1 MNIANSQQSLFITKN
16 VYIDTTTDRQMDDGE
31 SKNKSKEKSETEM
44 MICRPQTPMQQ
55 SWLLR
60 LFESELFN
68 MNIAITYLFNSK
80 ESGVLS
86 YLGNRMFTFP
96 PDDVDFFLPQLI
108 VLYIHNNNIAD
119 AIHPYLIH
127 RCRHS
132 VYAST
137 KCIWLLNAFC
147 PETQTSTIT
156 PMLHSRKNKSLGH
169 RLRKSIL
176 NEEFRLSTAAK
187 ADANLSND
195 MNNSNYL
202 NHSLAN
208 AKIGHNHLRT
218 HYRSFSD
225 AMTKSQ
231 LSGINLNQT
240 VSTIGCI
247 HHQQNQK
254 NRFLRIPST
263 TTNVIMKNSNPN
275 EQDNNLKQAF
285 PSCLCAALRIKPE
298 YEFIRCLM
306 NIGLKMQS
314 VPSKEIKSQLLISEL
329 STLNIQLPARVWI
342 PTYTKHS
349 HMIVRIP
356 PHAAVVLNSKDKAP
370 YLIYFE
376 ICECDDI
383 EKSPVPV
390 KQALNNSRNSLNG
403 SSNSI
408 NFLMMT
414 NHNHG
419 GNFNL
424 NQQQKCPLESQ
435 PSSQTHSTSII
446 RQTKSE
452 ENLIEFSIKHGTTA
466 TLNNNLDQKIPI
478 SCEDSGNSK
487 SNAVVVVVGGDDE
500 EEEML
505 MARQYGAFNVFRR
518 LQNQQQAN
526 DNLSQFSTDSTASS
540 EGILIAAGDI
550 RRRLNESVASKDNNF
565 NRFCPEDPS
574 AAALKEPWDEK
585 VSRIRESSP
594 YGHIKSWHLVA
605 AIIKCGDDLRQEMM
619 VYQVLETLKSIWE
632 QERVPL
638 WLKPYAILSTSPD
651 SGIIEPILNSI
662 SLHQI
667 KKHCQIS
674 LLEYFVREFGGGSM
688 SSELFLTARNNFVQ
702 SCAAYSIVSYL
713 MQVKD
718 R

>member
-1 MNIANSQQSLFITKN
+1 MNIANSHQSSVVTN
-16 VYIDTTTDRQMDDGE
+16 HGSIDTTIDRQSDDVFKDGDN
-31 SKNKSKEKSETEM
+31 KNKSIEKLETESM
-44 MICRPQTPMQQ
+44 MCRPQTPMQQ

-60 LFESELFN
+60 LFESKLFN

-96 PDDVDFFLPQLI
+96 TDDVDFFLPQLI

-127 RCRHS
+127 RCRQS

-147 PETQTSTIT
+147 PETQSSTIT
-156 PMLHSRKNKSLGH
+156 LMLHSRRNKSLGH

-176 NEEFRLSTAAK
+176 NEEFRLSTA
-187 ADANLSND
+187 DFNQSND
-195 MNNSNYL
+195 MTNSNYM
-202 NHSLAN
+202 NHSSN
-208 AKIGHNHLRT
+208 KAKISHNHHRT

-231 LSGINLNQT
+231 LSGINLSQT
-240 VSTIGCI
+240 EAIIGCI
-247 HHQQNQK
+247 HHQQKK

-263 TTNVIMKNSNPN
+263 TNGMLR
-275 EQDNNLKQAF
+275 NLNQSEKTF
-285 PSCLCAALRIKPE
+285 PSCLCAAPRIKPE

-329 STLNIQLPARVWI
+329 SSLNIQLPARVWI

-356 PHAAVVLNSKDKAP
+356 PHAAVLLNSKDKAP

-390 KQALNNSRNSLNG
+390 KQALTNSRSSLNG
-403 SSNSI
+403 SSSSI

-414 NHNHG
+414 NNNHD
-419 GNFNL
+419 GNFDS
-424 NQQQKCPLESQ
+424 NQKQQCILQSQ
-435 PSSQTHSTSII
+435 SFSQNYSASII

-452 ENLIEFSIKHGTTA
+452 ENLIEFAMKHGKETIKD
-466 TLNNNLDQKIPI
+466 NLDEKIPI
-478 SCEDSGNSK
+478 PCEDSNSNK
-487 SNAVVVVVGGDDE
+487 SNTVIVIGADDD

-505 MARQYGAFNVFRR
+505 MAKQYGAFNVLRR
-518 LQNQQQAN
+518 LPNQRQAN
-526 DNLSQFSTDSTASS
+526 DNLSQFSTDSTTSN

-550 RRRLNESVASKDNNF
+550 RRRLNESIASKDNNF
-565 NRFCPEDPS
+565 NKFCPEDPS

-619 VYQVLETLKSIWE
+619 VYQILETLKSIWE
-632 QERVPL
+632 QEHVPL
-638 WLKPYAILSTSPD
+638 WLRPYAILSTSPD
-651 SGIIEPILNSI
+651 SGIIEPILNSV

-674 LLEYFVREFGGGSM
+674 LLEYFVREFGDGSM
-688 SSELFLTARNNFVQ
+688 SSELFLTARKNFVQ